1 VHQQLQ
7 AIVDSFGAAR
17 RHAHRIADA
26 APEPLWNRRADPA
39 RWSIAECVA
48 HLNLTARAYLPLIRD
63 ALARGVALGE
73 PAPERYRRDPVGWL
87 LWRMARPPVRHRV
100 PTTAP
105 FVPTGELPRA
115 RVLAEF
121 DQLQEEQV
129 AAVHA
134 SQGLPIGRLWIRSPF
149 DPRLRYNLYA
159 TLTILPVHQ
168 ERHLWH
174 AEQVL
179 AALQAPGGGRP

>member
-1 VHQQLQ
+1 VQQQLQ
-7 AIVDSFGAAR
+7 AIVDSFGAAQ
-17 RHAHRIADA
+17 RHLHQIADDL
-26 APEPLWNRRADPA
+26 PESLWSRRPDPA
-39 RWSIAECVA
+39 KWSVAECVA
-48 HLNLTARAYLPLIRD
+48 HLNLTARAYLPLIRA

-73 PAPERYRRDPVGWL
+73 PAPVRYRRDPVGWL

-105 FVPTGELPRA
+105 FVPSGDLPRTE
-115 RVLAEF
+115 VLAEF
-121 DQLQEEQV
+121 DRLQEEQV

-134 SQGLPIGRLWIRSPF
+134 SQELPIGRLWIRSPF

-159 TLTILPVHQ
+159 ALTILPVHQ
-168 ERHLWH
+168 ERHLWQ

-179 AALQAPGGGRP
+179 AVIRPAGA